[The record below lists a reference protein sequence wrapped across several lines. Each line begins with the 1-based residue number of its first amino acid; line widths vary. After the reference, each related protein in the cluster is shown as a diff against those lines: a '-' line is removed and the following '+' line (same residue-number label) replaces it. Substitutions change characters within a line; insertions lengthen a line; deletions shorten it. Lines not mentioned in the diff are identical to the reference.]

1 MFVLVLVVG
10 LELVP
15 FVVAI
20 DVVQALGQE
29 LVSSVIDE
37 EQALVLELFVL
48 WRIFVASIPSVEEA
62 MVASF

>member
-20 DVVQALGQE
+20 DVVQALGLE

-62 MVASF
+62 MVASS

>member
-20 DVVQALGQE
+20 DVVQALGLE
-29 LVSSVIDE
+29 LVSSVIDK

-62 MVASF
+62 MVASS

>member
-1 MFVLVLVVG
+1 MFALVFVVG

-20 DVVQALGQE
+20 DVVQALVLE

-37 EQALVLELFVL
+37 EQALVELFVL
-48 WRIFVASIPSVEEA
+48 WRRFVASIPLAEEA
-62 MVASF
+62 MVASS

>member
-10 LELVP
+10 MELVP

-20 DVVQALGQE
+20 DVVQALGLE

-48 WRIFVASIPSVEEA
+48 WRIFAAPIPSVEEA
-62 MVASF
+62 MVASS

>member
-10 LELVP
+10 MELVP

-20 DVVQALGQE
+20 DVVQALGLE
-29 LVSSVIDE
+29 LVSSVIDK

-62 MVASF
+62 MVASS